1 MTDPPETETTEN
13 GSRSFDDAF
22 SSPPPP
28 DVDCS
33 LRIVKHAIPFSMLD
47 PDAVKALRRINRF
60 GHKAYLVGGCV
71 RDILLGR
78 QPKDFDVVTS
88 AMPAEMRRMFRN
100 CRLIGRRFR
109 LAHLHFKNR
118 KIIEVATFRRSPT
131 EEDDMT
137 IRHAAENLFGG
148 PADDA
153 IRRDFTIN
161 ALMYDVGAKEIHDWV
176 HGLQDI
182 ERRLLRTIGDPNRR
196 ISEDPVRILRAVKF
210 GVHLDLTIDPGLM
223 EAMRTHAPLI
233 TECAPA
239 RLVEEIFKLLRS
251 GSSTRCLNLIHD
263 IGVLDQLMP
272 AFGSFVT
279 ASADDRPVW
288 ATLERADSMVRH
300 GRAVS
305 DSVLLAA
312 LLFEA
317 CREVLEAG
325 GDVAKN
331 LDNVLEPLVQP
342 MPFTRRHMTRV
353 RQIFMAQRRLAQGP
367 GTLRARKILD
377 REYAAEAID
386 LMELTFREDRHGQY
400 VDSWRKALTSRYGTG
415 TFEAP
420 SKPRRRRRRRPPTRP
435 TDNEQS

>member
-1 MTDPPETETTEN
+1 MIQSHNDC
-13 GSRSFDDAF
+13 F

-33 LRIVKHAIPFSMLD
+33 LRIVKHTIPFSMLD

-60 GHKAYLVGGCV
+60 GYKAYLVGGCV

-131 EEDDMT
+131 EEDDMS

-233 TECAPA
+233 TNCAPA

-251 GSSTRCLNLIHD
+251 GSSTRCLELIHD

-272 AFGSFVT
+272 ALGSFVT
-279 ASADDRPVW
+279 ANTDERSTW
-288 ATLERADSMVRH
+288 APLERADAMVRH

-317 CREVLEAG
+317 CRESLEAG
-325 GDVAKN
+325 GDASKK
-331 LDNVLEPLVQP
+331 LEQVLEPLVQP

-353 RQIFMAQRRLAQGP
+353 RQIFLAQRRLAQGP
-367 GTLRARKILD
+367 HTLRARKILD
-377 REYAAEAID
+377 REYAAEAVD
-386 LMELTFREDRHGQY
+386 LMEITFREDQHEQY
-400 VDSWRKALTSRYGTG
+400 VAPWRKALTSRYGTG
-415 TFEAP
+415 TYEPP
-420 SKPRRRRRRRPPTRP
+420 SKPRRRRRRRPPPRS
-435 TDNEQS
+435 TD